1 MVQQC
6 CTYVEEITDLPVKLR
21 LIDTLRMVTEG
32 KVSFV
37 LGDFF
42 LLLVRVMCFYI
53 ACKYICM
60 MILLVFLF
68 LYDQIFSVVLANLRL
83 SV

>member
-37 LGDFF
+37 LGDLF
-42 LLLVRVMCFYI
+42 LLLVRVVCFYI

-60 MILLVFLF
+60 VILLVFILF
-68 LYDQIFSVVLANLRL
+68 YDQISV
-83 SV
+83 